1 MRRNDYIRLGEIL
14 SDKFILSSNIGLTS
28 KQVSFWK
35 SKKIIPFLE
44 RDQKGFLNIPE
55 ALWVL
60 IVNELAD
67 IGLDTKRIAKLASDI
82 WEKPLIEKYADK
94 VLERELV
101 ANRDLHELDKN
112 WIKHFLS
119 FEPIMDTVFRK
130 EINPFTNV
138 IKTCLFE
145 KSNLISLIYCPRT
158 GEHFFN
164 INSVSLT
171 SDLNNLCFRKSLISI
186 PLVPLLE
193 KIVGFQIE
201 KRESD
206 LEYLSSLE
214 NQLRRV
220 LFFDRPKLL
229 EIELEKEGG
238 LKVFTITEQHK
249 KAEELAKFFLNN
261 KLPLGA
267 KILIESRAQG
277 NFKVTIKT

>member
-14 SDKFILSSNIGLTS
+14 SDKFILSSNMGLTS

-35 SKKIIPFLE
+35 SKQIIPFLE

-60 IVNELAD
+60 IVNELAV

-82 WEKPLIEKYADK
+82 WEKPLKEKYADK

-130 EINPFTNV
+130 EINPFTDS

-158 GEHFFN
+158 GEHYFN
-164 INSVSLT
+164 LNSISLT

-201 KRESD
+201 IREAD
-206 LEYLSSLE
+206 IEYLSSLE

-229 EIELEKEGG
+229 EIELDKEGEVN
-238 LKVFTITEQHK
+238 VFRITEQHK
-249 KAEELAKFFLNN
+249 KSEELAKFFLNN
-261 KLPLGA
+261 TLPLGS
-267 KILIESRAQG
+267 KILIEPRSQG
-277 NFKVTIKT
+277 NFKVTIKS